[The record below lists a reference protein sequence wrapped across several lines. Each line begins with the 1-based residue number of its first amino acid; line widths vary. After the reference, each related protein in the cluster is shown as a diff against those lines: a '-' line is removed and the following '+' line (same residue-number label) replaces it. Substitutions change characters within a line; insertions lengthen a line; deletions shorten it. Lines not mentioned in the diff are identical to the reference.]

1 MNSNKKQFWAYFI
14 EFLIWLFV
22 IGFVLI
28 ISIFIYNFKIKQ
40 NTQYYVFM
48 KDVDGLTIGSPV
60 KFMGKQVGYVNS
72 LNVADSNV
80 YVSFLINNGIK
91 LPQNS
96 VITVEFYG
104 IAGSKSL
111 EIMPPDSAFEDYCKM
126 FEIKRNYRIY
136 NFYLNQMNLSAA
148 TLKMSNNSLLFLK
161 DSQIKFYKKLLKDE
175 LNVAKYII
183 QLENIN
189 NFEDKVLK
197 ITKQYRDKR
206 KNDKK

>member
-1 MNSNKKQFWAYFI
+1 MQ
-14 EFLIWLFV
+14 
-22 IGFVLI
+22 
-28 ISIFIYNFKIKQ
+28 
-40 NTQYYVFM
+40 
-48 KDVDGLTIGSPV
+48 DVDGLTIGSPV

-72 LNVADSNV
+72 LNATDSNV

-111 EIMPPDSAFEDYCKM
+111 EIMPPDLALEDYCKM
-126 FEIKRNYRIY
+126 FEMKRNYRIY

-183 QLENIN
+183 HLENIN

-206 KNDKK
+206 RNDKK

>member
-22 IGFVLI
+22 IGFVLT

-183 QLENIN
+183 HLENIN

>member
-1 MNSNKKQFWAYFI
+1 MNNNKKQFWAYFI
-14 EFLIWLFV
+14 EFLIWLFM
-22 IGFVLI
+22 ISFILT
-28 ISIFIYNFKIKQ
+28 ISILVYNFKIKQ

-48 KDVDGLTIGSPV
+48 QDVDGLTIGSPV

-72 LNVADSNV
+72 LNATDSNV

-111 EIMPPDSAFEDYCKM
+111 EIMPPDSALKDYCKM
-126 FEIKRNYRIY
+126 FEMKRNYRIY

-183 QLENIN
+183 HLENIN

-206 KNDKK
+206 RNDKK